1 MSVTGTNQTAADNVQ
16 SQTQIVTINS
26 SYTLHTLLDLIVI
39 LFLCIKIEIIDCMRL
54 YMAYF
59 FINICLLCD
68 IFLDLISL

>member
-26 SYTLHTLLDLIVI
+26 SYTLHTLLDLIVT

-59 FINICLLCD
+59 FYKYL
-68 IFLDLISL
+68 FVM